1 MNINDPAVYIS
12 ILSSSLLIISEILPF
27 LPCKPNGLC
36 DIFLNISPCCKK
48 YTPDRQK
55 ERKYIEKE
63 IELEREKC
71 EHNKKNDIQ
80 LERMLYN
87 ILNDFDDLEE
97 HKLSIKDIKS
107 SIKKIIIHLKNDD
120 DV

>member
-1 MNINDPAVYIS
+1 MNINDPAVYLS
-12 ILSSSLLIISEILPF
+12 ILTTTLLIISEVLPF

-36 DIFLNISPCCKK
+36 HIIKNIMSICCKK
-48 YTPDRQK
+48 NTSTEQN
-55 ERKYIEKE
+55 EHEKE
-63 IELEREKC
+63 KEK
-71 EHNKKNDIQ
+71 NQNNNKNDIQ
-80 LERMLYN
+80 FERMLYN
-87 ILNDFDDLEE
+87 ILNDIDDLED